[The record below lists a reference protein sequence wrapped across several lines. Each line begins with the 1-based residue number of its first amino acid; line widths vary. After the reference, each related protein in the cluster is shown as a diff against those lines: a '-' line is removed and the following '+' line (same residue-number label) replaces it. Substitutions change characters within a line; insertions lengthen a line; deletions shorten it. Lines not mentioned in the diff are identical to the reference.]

1 MSLELLEV
9 RSGLDLLM
17 NLRRFLRCSGGVAA
31 AGAAGV
37 LGYTFWV
44 EPHWVEVVQRPLAVA
59 ALPPRLVGRRLI
71 QISDWHVGPR
81 VDDQYLV
88 GCLKRI
94 ADLKPDIL
102 AITGDLVTY
111 RGPAQLSQLRQILTH
126 LPKPR
131 LASLAV
137 LGNHDYGS
145 RWSMPEV
152 AAGVAAELTR
162 AGVCVLR
169 NESVGVAGLTF
180 VGLDDLWAGA
190 FSPGRALAGTGA
202 SQAAI
207 ALCHNPDGADG
218 RGWCAFRGWILA
230 GHTHGGQCKAP
241 FLTPPILPVRNRR
254 YVSGE
259 VPLADGRR
267 LYINRGLGHM
277 LQVRFNARPEIT
289 VFTLARSIP

>member
-1 MSLELLEV
+1 
-9 RSGLDLLM
+9 M
-17 NLRRFLRCSGGVAA
+17 NRRRFLRFSAGVAA

-37 LGYTFWV
+37 LGYTFGV
-44 EPHWVEVVQRPLAVA
+44 EPHWVEVVQRPLPVV
-59 ALPPRLVGRRLI
+59 ALPPPLVGRRLI

-88 GCLKRI
+88 GCLKMV

-111 RGPAQLSQLRQILTH
+111 RGPEQLSQLRQILTH
-126 LPKPR
+126 VPKPR

-137 LGNHDYGS
+137 LGNHDYGA
-145 RWSMPEV
+145 RWSMPDV
-152 AAGVAAELTR
+152 AADVAAELTR
-162 AGVCVLR
+162 AGVRVLR
-169 NESVGVAGLTF
+169 NESASVAGLTF
-180 VGLDDLWAGA
+180 VGLDDLWGGA
-190 FSPGRALAGTGA
+190 FSPERALGGISA

-207 ALCHNPDGADG
+207 ALCHNPDGAD
-218 RGWCAFRGWILA
+218 RVGWGTFRGWILA

-241 FLTPPILPVRNRR
+241 FLPPPILPVRNRR

-267 LYINRGLGHM
+267 LYINRGLGHL
-277 LQVRFNARPEIT
+277 LQVRFNVRPEIT
-289 VFTLARSIP
+289 VFTLTTSIL